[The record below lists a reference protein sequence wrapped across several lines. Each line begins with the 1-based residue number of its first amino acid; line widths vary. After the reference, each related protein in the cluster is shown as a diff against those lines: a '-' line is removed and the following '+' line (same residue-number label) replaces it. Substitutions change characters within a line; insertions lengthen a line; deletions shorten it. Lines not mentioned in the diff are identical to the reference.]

1 MVINTNLEAQVSIN
15 NLQASSARLS
25 KSLARLSSGSK
36 IINPSDDAGGVAV
49 GTRLDAQIHRLRAAS
64 YNVNN
69 ALSFVQTQDGYLK
82 KIAKALDRMGELS
95 ILAYDGTKTD
105 ADRALYDKEFSEL
118 KGWISSAA
126 AKEFNGLSLFSANP
140 LAVTAD
146 SEGGVFSMTGI
157 PLEGL
162 INLAGVSPSTK
173 ISDLPTGST
182 TLTEGTITLTGK
194 NGVRSIAVSGSDTL
208 QTLFDK
214 FHQAD
219 DRITGSYDVATGR
232 IILTVTPGTG
242 PDIEL
247 DEGTPPTGTNFLT
260 GLGMTSTSATTLTGS
275 ATTGAV
281 LTSDALN
288 AGASIATTAAATV
301 ALENIK
307 AAINTISSN
316 RASIGAY
323 QARLNYT
330 SEQLTVS
337 KENLTAASS
346 RIQDVDVAEEST
358 EMARE
363 NILVQSG
370 TAMLA
375 QANQLP
381 QQVMRLL
388 Q

>member
-1 MVINTNLEAQVSIN
+1 MVINTNLEAQVSIS
-15 NLQASSARLS
+15 NLQASNARLS

-36 IINPSDDAGGVAV
+36 LISPSDDAGGVAV
-49 GTRLDAQIHRLRAAS
+49 GTRLDAQIHRLRAAN

-82 KIAKALDRMGELS
+82 KISKALDRMGELA
-95 ILAYDGTKTD
+95 ILSYDGTKTD
-105 ADRALYDKEFSEL
+105 ADRQLYNKEFSQL
-118 KGWISSAA
+118 KEWISSAA
-126 AKEFNGLSLFSANP
+126 AKEFNGLSLFSNNS

-146 SEGGVFSMTGI
+146 SEGGVFSMSGI
-157 PLEGL
+157 PLDGL
-162 INLAGVSPSTK
+162 INLAGVSASTRIADLPSTTAL
-173 ISDLPTGST
+173 S
-182 TLTEGTITLTGK
+182 EGTITMVGK
-194 NGVRSIAVSGSDTL
+194 NGTASIAVSKSDTL

-214 FHQAD
+214 FHNAD
-219 DRITGSYDVATGR
+219 DRITGSYDVTTGK
-232 IILTVTPGTG
+232 IVLTVRPGAG
-242 PDIEL
+242 GDISL

-260 GLGMTSTSATTLTGS
+260 GLGLTTSSATTLTGS
-275 ATTGAV
+275 GATGAV
-281 LTSDALN
+281 LTSEALN
-288 AGASIATTAAATV
+288 AGASIATTAGATV

-307 AAINTISSN
+307 AAITTISSN
-316 RASIGAY
+316 RATIGAY

-330 SEQLTVS
+330 SEQLMVS

-358 EMARE
+358 EMAKE